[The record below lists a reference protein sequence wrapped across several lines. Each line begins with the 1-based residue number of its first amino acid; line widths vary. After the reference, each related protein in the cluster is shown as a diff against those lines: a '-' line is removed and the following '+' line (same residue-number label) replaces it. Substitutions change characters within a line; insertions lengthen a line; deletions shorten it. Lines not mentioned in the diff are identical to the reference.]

1 MQRLKKSIKK
11 MAAIGTGV
19 AMLGATITGAMA
31 LDLADYPAPFVKD
44 GVYDAAN
51 AIVVGARAAASDTL
65 GAVDIATNLQ
75 FLSKTCVSGSGSGST
90 VVSGDS
96 VSVSDGSDMLELRES
111 VGDVR
116 ETLTELDLDGLR

>member
-31 LDLADYPAPFVKD
+31 LDLAEYPAPFVKN

-51 AIVVGARAAASDTL
+51 AIIVGARAAASDTL
-65 GAVDIATNLQ
+65 GAVDVATNLQ
-75 FLSKTCVSGSGSGST
+75 FLSKTCVSGAGAGST
-90 VVSGDS
+90 TVTGDAFRIS
-96 VSVSDGSDMLELRES
+96 
-111 VGDVR
+111 
-116 ETLTELDLDGLR
+116 